1 MRVLIVKQDQCLVNE
16 WRSRI
21 ARFAEQVFVAADQAE
36 AIDVLRHNDIQVIV
50 LDLMLGNGSALAVAD
65 YASYRRPDAR
75 VMFVTSARVFS
86 DGSIFNHSPNACAF
100 LPSATPPEDL
110 AMMVEYHGRAA

>member
-1 MRVLIVKQDQCLVNE
+1 MRVLIVEQDQCLVAE

-21 ARFAEQVFVAADQAE
+21 SVFAEEVFVASDQAE
-36 AIDVLRHNDIQVIV
+36 AVDVLRHNDIQVIV
-50 LDLMLGNGSALAVAD
+50 LDLMLSNGSALAVAD
-65 YASYRRPDAR
+65 FASYRRPDAR
-75 VMFVTSARVFS
+75 VVFVTSTQVFS

-100 LPSATPPEDL
+100 LPAATPPEDL